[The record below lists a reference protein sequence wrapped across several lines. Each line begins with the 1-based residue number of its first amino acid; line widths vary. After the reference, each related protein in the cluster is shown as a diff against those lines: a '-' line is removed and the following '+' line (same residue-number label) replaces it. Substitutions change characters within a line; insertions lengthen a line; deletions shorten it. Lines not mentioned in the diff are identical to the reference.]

1 MENKFVKPE
10 LVIIEFPKED
20 VILTSV
26 VLGEWWQ
33 DGPVEQPGGGGDE

>member
-1 MENKFVKPE
+1 MKNEKKFEIPE

-26 VLGEWWQ
+26 VLGEWWE
-33 DGPVEQPGGGGDE
+33 DAPVEQ